1 MLVNQIAVFLENR
14 QGRLHSMLSALSEA
28 GINVESLNI
37 ADTKDFGIVRM
48 VTDDNKKAV
57 EALHNAGFTT
67 ASTDLIGIE
76 VPDVPGSLT
85 DTLGMLSREGV
96 NLEYVYSYS
105 RKGGKALILFKTDDV
120 ERAEKLLK

>member
-48 VTDDNKKAV
+48 VTDDNKKQ
-57 EALHNAGFTT
+57 
-67 ASTDLIGIE
+67 S
-76 VPDVPGSLT
+76 
-85 DTLGMLSREGV
+85 
-96 NLEYVYSYS
+96 
-105 RKGGKALILFKTDDV
+105 
-120 ERAEKLLK
+120 KL